1 MKKFIKRFNNK
12 LIIGVLVA
20 ACTLGVAGVVN
31 AATATVDLG
40 TASSFAVLAGS
51 GITNVPTSVITGN
64 VGLSP
69 TTGAL
74 ITGLTQ
80 AEVTG
85 TIYTVDAAGPG
96 GYVQNPGLLTTAKNS
111 LTAAYTDASGRTPAT
126 TLSGADNQLGG
137 QTLVPGVYSFG
148 HATTANLTA
157 ATPLTLNGDG
167 IYIFQASSDL
177 VTASASSVVLTG
189 GAQACN
195 VFWTVPSS
203 ASSLG
208 SNSSFVGTIMA
219 YSSLNLMTGASLQ
232 GRVLAETAA
241 VTLDHNTIT
250 VPTTCTTPTGGNG
263 ATAPKFPNTG
273 YISEQNN
280 SVLWAAGITAG
291 VIGTALV
298 SILIVRKKRAL

>member
-1 MKKFIKRFNNK
+1 MKKINK
-12 LIIGVLVA
+12 INKSLLISILIATSTFGAV
-20 ACTLGVAGVVN
+20 GVVN

-51 GITNVPTSVITGN
+51 GITNIPTSVITGN

-126 TLSGADNQLGG
+126 TLSGGDNQLGG

-148 HATTANLTA
+148 HASTANLTA
-157 ATPLTLNGDG
+157 ASPLTLNGDG

-177 VTASASSVVLTG
+177 VTASGSSVVLTG

-203 ASSLG
+203 ASLLG

-219 YSSLNLMTGASLQ
+219 YSSLNLKTGASLQ

-250 VPTTCTTPTGGNG
+250 IPTTCTTPTGGSG
-263 ATAPKFPNTG
+263 STTPTFPNTG
-273 YISEQNN
+273 FTNGLNTAILSAIAIT
-280 SVLWAAGITAG
+280 SGIMIIA
-291 VIGTALV
+291 VA
-298 SILIVRKKRAL
+298 SLIVLKKKRAL